1 MNNFRYYTQLM
12 KPVRKIA
19 FYARNFC
26 AYYMPKSY
34 YRARFDALMERLSES
49 ERKAVEARAAY
60 YNRMQLTTLSNS
72 HDLTSI
78 SDFKYPYGKKKKYS
92 TYFFDLYAA
101 LKYFPEQ
108 YRFAYL
114 FGDVTRVPDFPAF
127 VKSRPVPA
135 EGASS
140 NSVILKLNKARH
152 YLFIRDS
159 LSFRD
164 KKDMIVSRN
173 CVRQPHRKRWLEMYY
188 GHPMCNVGQ
197 INKDVQDG
205 HPEWIKDYMTIPQQL
220 KYKFICCI
228 EGNDV
233 ATNLKWVMSSN
244 SLAVMPR
251 PKYET
256 WFMEG
261 SLIPDYHYVEIKE
274 DYSDLIEKME
284 YYIAHPDEAEAIVRH
299 AHEYIRQFKDRRM
312 EKIVSLAVVEKYFR
326 LTGQMK

>member
-1 MNNFRYYTQLM
+1 MSNFRYYTQWM

-19 FYARNFC
+19 FYVRGFC
-26 AYYMPKSY
+26 TYYVPKAY
-34 YRARFDALMERLSES
+34 YRARYASLTNRLSEN
-49 ERKAVEARAAY
+49 ERKAVDARAAY
-60 YNRMQLTTLSNS
+60 YNRMLSTPPDLHN
-72 HDLTSI
+72 LTSVQ
-78 SDFKYPYGKKKKYS
+78 DFKYPHGKKKKFS
-92 TYFFDLYAA
+92 TYFFDLYGS
-101 LKYFPEQ
+101 LKYFPEH
-108 YRFAYL
+108 YRFSYL
-114 FGDVTRVPDFPAF
+114 FGDVTEEPEMPAF
-127 VKSRPVPA
+127 VKSRPIPA
-135 EGASS
+135 EGAHS

-152 YLFIRDS
+152 YLFIKDS
-159 LSFRD
+159 LSFRE

-173 CVRQPHRKRWLEMYY
+173 CVRQPHRKRWLEMYH

-197 INKDVQDG
+197 INPDVQDG
-205 HPEWIKDYMTIPQQL
+205 HQEWLKEYMTIPQQL
-220 KYKFICCI
+220 KYKFICCL

-261 SLIPDYHYVEIKE
+261 SLIPGYHYVEIKE

-284 YYIAHPDEAEAIVRH
+284 YYIARPDEAETIIRH

-312 EKIVSLAVVEKYFR
+312 EKLVSLAVVEKYFR
-326 LTGQMK
+326 LTGQME